1 MAIKT
6 VKAGEL
12 VKLLEQQIHD
22 FGDLPVYMTDHEK
35 NELPITGDGF
45 RFAQRVAVR
54 KNRNSTES
62 ETLSGRFF
70 VISDL

>member
-12 VKLLEQQIHD
+12 IKLLEEQIKE
-22 FGDLPVYMTDHEK
+22 FGDLPVYMTDHDK
-35 NELPITGDGF
+35 NELPIIGDGF
-45 RFAQRVAVR
+45 RFAQRIGVR
-54 KNRNSTES
+54 KDRKSTAV